1 MANSF
6 HPDHVVREFNS
17 LMQKIGCFD
26 EDLQSVAMEIAKWA
40 LPPPKPWALL
50 EAAQEFAQFRPD
62 RKHQTKTLIASLNES
77 KIDGDGERYLLTE
90 YPFFYAFKTL
100 KSKSNVF
107 YNVLMVHFTGCW
119 SDCAD
124 FIDAKYYHDILAIRH
139 TLIQAGRD
147 SQLTFP
153 ESSSRKSVIEALI
166 SLRNNVDKTFP
177 FPKIDQKIQ
186 TTLNILEHEEREIGK
201 PQRKGS
207 NAKRPGKKKS
217 FNDYFKEGS
226 SREVGS
232 VEQVEKDDDFAEPS
246 MRADEITTYQNVY
259 WRASST
265 QKELVYRITDIQ
277 NGVARSNVP
286 TTADMAA
293 CSFVT
298 YHDFLIFA
306 LDNDTKG
313 VFALVWFAGIVGL
326 DVDRPLRI
334 CKNLAEKP
342 NGAEVL
348 VTPTH
353 VSYHIIRRSLG
364 RDSDDFESAGIMY
377 LSVPKEVSQGLIE
390 FKSQPGNPRASHQ
403 INKLGAEFARD
414 KQGRIPTARRLIAS
428 SRRYFAPLGLSELDY
443 AAVSGRVPVQLIA
456 KSHYYPKNVGVVNH
470 RFWKTCCKAGKK
482 WEAFKKF
489 PQKIPENRQE
499 KYVLAEPVAGA
510 REIKKLLEIL
520 SDKYSAN
527 LQHLKE
533 RNGLEYLLDTV
544 MLHQVAV
551 YVLQEY
557 GAGLRPMGEVGQLS
571 IQPTLGALSY
581 DKASRVFSERSY
593 SPISE
598 RHISVACIAKKN
610 QQAVLAA
617 LSNSDIKLDVK
628 PEIGDLACHYKITRG
643 RVVCSRMTGR
653 DARKFILHE
662 VLGSTHLSKHNWI
675 RHAFVASISEELPA
689 WVTDEILGH
698 RRVGREPFQKFSTAG
713 SKNFEH
719 GRAVLQ
725 KLHTDVI
732 PKKLLVP
739 VSDVNRF
746 WQLQ

>member
-1 MANSF
+1 MARTF
-6 HPDHVVREFNS
+6 HPDEVISDINS
-17 LMQKIGCFD
+17 LMEEIDCSD
-26 EDLQSVAMEIAKWA
+26 EDLRSVAIEIANWA
-40 LPPPKPWALL
+40 LPPPEPWALL
-50 EAAQEFAQFRPD
+50 EAAQEFAQFRPG
-62 RKHQTKTLIASLNES
+62 RTHQTDTLIAFLQER
-77 KIDGDGERYLLTE
+77 IDGDGKSYFVTE
-90 YPFFYAFKTL
+90 YPFFNAFQKL
-100 KSKSNVF
+100 KSESDVF

-119 SDCAD
+119 SDSND
-124 FIDAKYYHDILAIRH
+124 FVNKKYYHDILAIRH
-139 TLIQAGRD
+139 TFLQAGRD
-147 SQLTFP
+147 SQLTIP
-153 ESSSRKSVIEALI
+153 ESANRKSVIEALI

-186 TTLNILEHEEREIGK
+186 TTLNILECEGREIGK

-207 NAKRPGKKKS
+207 NAKRPGKKKN

-232 VEQVEKDDDFAEPS
+232 VETVEKDDDFAEPS
-246 MRADEITTYQNVY
+246 MRADEFSTYQNMY

-265 QKELVYRITDIQ
+265 QQERFYRITDIQ

-293 CSFVT
+293 CSLVT

-306 LDNDTKG
+306 LDNDTNG

-334 CKNLAEKP
+334 CNNRAEKP

-353 VSYHIIRRSLG
+353 ASYHIIRRSLG
-364 RDSDDFESAGIMY
+364 RDSDAFESAEIMN
-377 LSVPKEVSQGLIE
+377 LSVPKSISQGLIE
-390 FKSQPGNPRASHQ
+390 FKSQPDNPRASDQ
-403 INKLGAEFARD
+403 IYKLGAKFARD
-414 KQGRIPTARRLIAS
+414 RQGQIPTARRLIAS
-428 SRRYFAPLGLSELDY
+428 SRRHFAPLGLSELDY

-456 KSHYYPKNVGVVNH
+456 KSHYYPKNVGEINH
-470 RFWKTCCKAGKK
+470 RFWETCCRAGKK
-482 WEAFKKF
+482 WDALKL
-489 PQKIPENRQE
+489 PQKKPENRQ
-499 KYVLAEPVAGA
+499 KKNVLAEPVANA
-510 REIKKLLEIL
+510 RDIKKLLKIL

-527 LQHLKE
+527 LQHLQEKI
-533 RNGLEYLLDTV
+533 GLEYLLDTV

-557 GAGLRPMGEVGQLS
+557 GVGLRPMGEVGQLS

-581 DKASRVFSERSY
+581 DKASRLFTERSY
-593 SPISE
+593 TPISE
-598 RHISVACIAKKN
+598 RHISIACIAKKN

-617 LSNSDIKLDVK
+617 LSYSDIKVDVR
-628 PEIGDLACHYKITRG
+628 PEIGNLACHYKITRG
-643 RVVCSRMTGR
+643 RRVVCSRMTGS
-653 DARKFILHE
+653 DARKFILE
-662 VLGSTHLSKHNWI
+662 KVLGSTPLSKHNWM
-675 RHAFVASISEELPA
+675 RHAFVASISDELPA

-713 SKNFEH
+713 SKEFEH

-732 PKKLLVP
+732 PEELLVP
-739 VSDVNRF
+739 VSYVNRF

>member
-1 MANSF
+1 MSISN
-6 HPDHVVREFNS
+6 HPDKVIKKINS
-17 LMQKIGCFD
+17 LLGKIGCID
-26 EDLQSVAMEIAKWA
+26 EDLRSVAIEIANWA
-40 LPPPKPWALL
+40 LPPPKTWALL
-50 EAAQEFAQFRPD
+50 EAAQEFAQFPPGRT
-62 RKHQTKTLIASLNES
+62 HQTDTLIGFLQEN
-77 KIDGDGERYLLTE
+77 KIDGERKSYFVTE
-90 YPFFYAFKTL
+90 YPFFNAFQTL
-100 KSKSNVF
+100 KRESDVF

-119 SDCAD
+119 SDSND
-124 FIDAKYYHDILAIRH
+124 FVNKKYYDDILAIRH
-139 TLIQAGRD
+139 TFIQGGRD
-147 SQLTFP
+147 SQLTLT
-153 ESSSRKSVIEALI
+153 ESSSKKSVKEALI

-177 FPKIDQKIQ
+177 FAKIDQKIQ
-186 TTLNILEHEEREIGK
+186 TTLNILKCEEREIGK
-201 PQRKGS
+201 PQRTGS
-207 NAKRPGKKKS
+207 NAKRPGKKKN

-232 VEQVEKDDDFAEPS
+232 VETVEKDGDFAEPS
-246 MRADEITTYQNVY
+246 MRADDVSTYQNMY

-265 QKELVYRITDIQ
+265 QEERFYRITDIQ

-293 CSFVT
+293 CSLVT

-306 LDNDTKG
+306 LDNDTNG

-334 CKNLAEKP
+334 CKNQAEKP

-364 RDSDDFESAGIMY
+364 RDSDAFESAEIMN
-377 LSVPKEVSQGLIE
+377 LSVPKDIWQGLIE
-390 FKSQPGNPRASHQ
+390 FKSQPDNPRASDQ
-403 INKLGAEFARD
+403 INKLGAKFARD
-414 KQGRIPTARRLIAS
+414 RQGQIPTARRLIAS
-428 SRRYFAPLGLSELDY
+428 SRRHFAPLGLSELDY

-456 KSHYYPKNVGVVNH
+456 KSHYYPKNVGEINH
-470 RFWKTCCKAGKK
+470 RFWETCCRAGKK
-482 WEAFKKF
+482 WDALKL
-489 PQKIPENRQE
+489 PQKKPENRQ
-499 KYVLAEPVAGA
+499 KKNVLAEPVANA
-510 REIKKLLEIL
+510 RDIKKLLKIL

-527 LQHLKE
+527 LQHLQEKI
-533 RNGLEYLLDTV
+533 GLEYLLDTV

-557 GAGLRPMGEVGQLS
+557 GVGLRPMGEVGQLS

-581 DKASRVFSERSY
+581 DKSSRLFTERSY
-593 SPISE
+593 TPISE
-598 RHISVACIAKKN
+598 RHISIACIAKKN

-617 LSNSDIKLDVK
+617 LSYSDIKVDVK

-643 RVVCSRMTGR
+643 KVVCSRMRGR
-653 DARKFILHE
+653 DARKFISDE
-662 VLGSTHLSKHNWI
+662 VLGSTLLSKHNWM
-675 RHAFVASISEELPA
+675 RHAFVASISDELPA

-713 SKNFEH
+713 SKKFEH

-732 PKKLLVP
+732 PERLLVP